1 MSWKQSVELSRET
14 PANTNIHIIISLPMV
29 IIVINIFRF
38 HFPIR
43 VVIYLPPFFLLQD
56 LSISCLLAS
65 SCSFSISFHITSGTT
80 PFQSRRDIRSYR
92 ANYIHTTLIPSSF
105 DDEDN
110 DDDDDD
116 DDDNYDDAMIVLI
129 TSSCDTYSIL
139 HSFYLP
145 LRFIPSLIA
154 LSAACASIS
163 LLG

>member
-43 VVIYLPPFFLLQD
+43 VVIYLPPFFLQQNQ
-56 LSISCLLAS
+56 SISCLLAS

-80 PFQSRRDIRSYR
+80 PFQSRHDIRSYR
-92 ANYIHTTLIPSSF
+92 ANCVHTTLIPSSF

-110 DDDDDD
+110 DDDND
-116 DDDNYDDAMIVLI
+116 DDAMIVLI
-129 TSSCDTYSIL
+129 TSSCNTYSIL

-154 LSAACASIS
+154 LSAAC
-163 LLG
+163 GRMR

>member
-43 VVIYLPPFFLLQD
+43 VVIYLPPFFLQQNQ
-56 LSISCLLAS
+56 SISCLLAS
-65 SCSFSISFHITSGTT
+65 SCSFSISLHITSRTT
-80 PFQSRRDIRSYR
+80 AFQSRRDIRSYR

-105 DDEDN
+105 DDDYN
-110 DDDDDD
+110 GV
-116 DDDNYDDAMIVLI
+116 DAMIVLI
-129 TSSCDTYSIL
+129 ASSCNTYSIL

-154 LSAACASIS
+154 LSAACGSFS